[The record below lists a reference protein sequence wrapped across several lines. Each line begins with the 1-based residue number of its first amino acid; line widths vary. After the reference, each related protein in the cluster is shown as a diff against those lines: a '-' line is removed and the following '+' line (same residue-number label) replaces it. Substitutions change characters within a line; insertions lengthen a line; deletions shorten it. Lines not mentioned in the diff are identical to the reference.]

1 MNPSEVK
8 VGAMTLGGA
17 LVLALIV
24 SFLGAFSIF
33 DRGYNLE
40 ISYPSVSGLKVGNE
54 VRYAGVPV
62 GSVKDIKVL
71 PNRILVTAAMNKG
84 VQIPQGSVFSLG
96 ADGILGDKFVD
107 IVAPEKVSGNFIPKD
122 SAVTGTTA

>member
-40 ISYPSVSGLKVGNE
+40 ISYP
-54 VRYAGVPV
+54 
-62 GSVKDIKVL
+62 
-71 PNRILVTAAMNKG
+71 
-84 VQIPQGSVFSLG
+84 
-96 ADGILGDKFVD
+96 
-107 IVAPEKVSGNFIPKD
+107 
-122 SAVTGTTA
+122 

>member
-40 ISYPSVSGLKVGNE
+40 ISQLETGNTNTFY
-54 VRYAGVPV
+54 VYG
-62 GSVKDIKVL
+62 GKDESSQDLI
-71 PNRILVTAAMNKG
+71 
-84 VQIPQGSVFSLG
+84 QGKTL
-96 ADGILGDKFVD
+96 AGILFDEAPLMPMSFINCCDAGKFLAYLCDKNLRVQ
-107 IVAPEKVSGNFIPKD
+107 
-122 SAVTGTTA
+122 

>member
-17 LVLALIV
+17 VVLALIV

-40 ISYPSVSGLKVGNE
+40 ISYPAVSGLKG
-54 VRYAGVPV
+54 R
-62 GSVKDIKVL
+62 K
-71 PNRILVTAAMNKG
+71 R
-84 VQIPQGSVFSLG
+84 
-96 ADGILGDKFVD
+96 
-107 IVAPEKVSGNFIPKD
+107 
-122 SAVTGTTA
+122 GTLCGRACRFG

>member
-40 ISYPSVSGLKVGNE
+40 ISYPAVSGLKG
-54 VRYAGVPV
+54 R
-62 GSVKDIKVL
+62 
-71 PNRILVTAAMNKG
+71 
-84 VQIPQGSVFSLG
+84 
-96 ADGILGDKFVD
+96 
-107 IVAPEKVSGNFIPKD
+107 
-122 SAVTGTTA
+122 